1 MAAKLT
7 QEQKAKAYKLL
18 NVEYNDDQ
26 IAKSLGV
33 SKILVERWRHA
44 IGLPE
49 GSGERVVTAGRKK
62 APAEEAP
69 VIIRKLSDEE
79 LAELKARLSFPD
91 DKNTDPEDY
100 DAPADDIVR
109 EIQDIRE
116 EATGFFVKDEEA
128 FVNEVK
134 KKRGRP
140 SMKKILTPVEN
151 KEEKNDVIDISEPKE
166 IKFAPATIGQLRGI
180 LQEENDASLLV
191 IGGRLIE
198 LKEVNVRRQLAT
210 GKVFVELMGDS
221 LPTDEYE
228 GGADE

>member
-7 QEQKAKAYKLL
+7 QEQKAKAYRLL

-33 SKILVERWRHA
+33 NKILVERWRHA

-69 VIIRKLSDEE
+69 VTMTKLSDEE
-79 LAELKARLSFPD
+79 LAEFKARLGVSE

-116 EATGFFVKDEEA
+116 EATGFFVKEEEA
-128 FVNEVK
+128 FVNEIK
-134 KKRGRP
+134 KKKGRP
-140 SMKKILTPVEN
+140 PMKK
-151 KEEKNDVIDISEPKE
+151 EKAETIDVAEPKE
-166 IKFAPATIGQLRGI
+166 IKFAPTTIGQLRGI